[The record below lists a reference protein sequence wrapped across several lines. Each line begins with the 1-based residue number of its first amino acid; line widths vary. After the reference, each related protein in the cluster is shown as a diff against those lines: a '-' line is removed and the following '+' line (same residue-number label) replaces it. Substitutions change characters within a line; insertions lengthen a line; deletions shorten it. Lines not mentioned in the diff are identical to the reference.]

1 MQQPT
6 GIELAVTMK
15 GSPAKLA
22 EAVGNGVLRQH
33 VEYWLKAGIVSAD
46 QAPYVSAA
54 TGIPI
59 EKLNSKVNW
68 ALARKIRAK
77 ASAEPKAPIGEGA

>member
-1 MQQPT
+1 MQQKS
-6 GIELAVTMK
+6 GIELAVGMK

-33 VEYWLKAGIVSAD
+33 VEYWLKAGIVSAE
-46 QAPYVSAA
+46 QAPYVAAA

-59 EKLNSKVNW
+59 ERLNDKVNW
-68 ALARKIRAK
+68 ALVRKRRAK
-77 ASAEPKAPIGEGA
+77 PLAEPAKAEEGA

>member
-33 VEYWLKAGIVSAD
+33 VEHWLKAGVVSAEK
-46 QAPYVSAA
+46 APYVAAA
-54 TGIPI
+54 TGIAI
-59 EKLNSKVNW
+59 ELLNSKVPW
-68 ALARKIRAK
+68 TLARKTRAK
-77 ASAEPKAPIGEGA
+77 AVAEPKAAIGEGA